1 MPGIIF
7 GRNLSVYRFI
17 IELLCTP
24 DPPGSM
30 RRSPG
35 THHGRES
42 ELGKG
47 YGGER
52 ESTPARLVASLLAG
66 YRGSSGWGGVWE
78 RHIPSPREWDLG
90 KRLYPSPD
98 YFWTLLSQMAFC
110 CILGGVWTCWN
121 TFISLC
127 IVLSNYMITFI
138 KFYECRLAFILA
150 RFSKNSPTFLHC
162 LLAFLFFS
170 LSLLWSSS
178 YYE

>member
-1 MPGIIF
+1 MPGII

-24 DPPGSM
+24 DTPESM

-78 RHIPSPREWDLG
+78 RNFPSPREWNLG
-90 KRLYPSPD
+90 KRPPQKFFERYYLKWRVLLHPGCCLNMLEYIYFIMHCVEQLYD
-98 YFWTLLSQMAFC
+98 YFYQ
-110 CILGGVWTCWN
+110 
-121 TFISLC
+121 
-127 IVLSNYMITFI
+127 VL
-138 KFYECRLAFILA
+138 
-150 RFSKNSPTFLHC
+150 
-162 LLAFLFFS
+162 
-170 LSLLWSSS
+170 
-178 YYE
+178 